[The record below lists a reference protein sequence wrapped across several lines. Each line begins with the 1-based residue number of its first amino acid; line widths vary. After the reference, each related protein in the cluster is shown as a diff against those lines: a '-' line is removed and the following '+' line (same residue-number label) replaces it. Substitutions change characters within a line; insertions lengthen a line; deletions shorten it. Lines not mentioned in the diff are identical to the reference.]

1 MKRAILVPPVLA
13 PGALAELKNWLA
25 ISTTQDDLTLLAL
38 LGSAL
43 DTCEA
48 FTRTI
53 PLMVEAEEILA
64 PNRAWQW
71 LSGNPVH
78 AITQVE
84 ELRADGSRTPLAT
97 GAYAIELEADGR
109 ARVRLL
115 SPAVT
120 GRLAVRIT
128 AGLAAS
134 WESLPDGLRHGII
147 RLAAH
152 NYGQRDEV
160 NANPAP
166 PAAVAALWSPWRRMR
181 LI

>member
-25 ISTTQDDLTLLAL
+25 ISTAQDDLTLLAL

-48 FTRTI
+48 FTRIT
-53 PLMVEAEEILA
+53 PLMVEAEEILP
-64 PNRAWQW
+64 PNRAWQC
-71 LSGNPVH
+71 LSTLPVQ
-78 AITQVE
+78 AITQVD
-84 ELRADGSRTPLAT
+84 ELRPDGTRTPLAT
-97 GAYAIELEADGR
+97 GAYAIELEADGT
-109 ARVRLL
+109 ARLRLL

-128 AGLAAS
+128 AGLAAN
-134 WESLPDGLRHGII
+134 WETLPDGLRHGII

-152 NYGQRDEV
+152 HYRHRD
-160 NANPAP
+160 NADANPTP

>member
-25 ISTTQDDLTLLAL
+25 ISTAQDDLTLLAL

-48 FTRTI
+48 FTRTF
-53 PLMVEAEEILA
+53 PLMVEAEEIL
-64 PNRAWQW
+64 PPSRAWQG
-71 LSGNPVH
+71 LSSNPVQ

-84 ELRADGSRTPLAT
+84 ELRPDGSRTVLAA
-97 GAYAIELEADGR
+97 GAYALELEAGGA
-109 ARVRLL
+109 ARLRLL

-128 AGLAAS
+128 AGLAAD
-134 WESLPDGLRHGII
+134 WDTLPDGLRHGVI

-152 NYGQRDEV
+152 HYRQRD
-160 NANPAP
+160 NADANPAP